1 MFLQNAISK
10 RIHDKN
16 PVKVALIGAGKFGSM
31 FLSQVPSTIGLEVS
45 VIADL
50 KPENAIKAC
59 KNVGWNDDLIKKTKF
74 VDQGVEAITE
84 TSKPFVLGTWLK
96 NIEPNLPA
104 PIRATFTGF
113 LSSILFN
120 IAFCKN
126 ILLPIN

>member
-1 MFLQNAISK
+1 MPWSTNFVFLIKSSLQPTFL
-10 RIHDKN
+10 H
-16 PVKVALIGAGKFGSM
+16 ALIAFS
-31 FLSQVPSTIGLEVS
+31 GLRS
-45 VIADL
+45 
-50 KPENAIKAC
+50 
-59 KNVGWNDDLIKKTKF
+59 
-74 VDQGVEAITE
+74 AITE
-84 TSKPFVLGTWLK
+84 TSKPLVLGTWLK